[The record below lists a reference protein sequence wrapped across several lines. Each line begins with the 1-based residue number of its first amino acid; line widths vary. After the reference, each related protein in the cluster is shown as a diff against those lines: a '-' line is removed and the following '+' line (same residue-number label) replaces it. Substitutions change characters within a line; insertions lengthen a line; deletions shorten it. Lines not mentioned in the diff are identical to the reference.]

1 METPRSP
8 LKHGKALDPDR
19 LQIRIV
25 PYSPPRINN
34 EGSTSS
40 LPASR
45 AAYSTSALLS
55 AQDRAHRSGNVVAH
69 NPNLQVEPDCNTTPA
84 TDLKCGESA
93 KATQVNSNAVEKR
106 PSLTPASPS
115 TSHCR
120 SNRVIAVN
128 ADKTFSVLAEPY
140 PRSSVTDWT
149 QSPRRLSTSPN
160 PPVHQT
166 IVDSFAAQPSSPL
179 TTPSEVS
186 QLYSET
192 RTPLQSNS
200 SQVEAS
206 SSPWNYELNGGLRK
220 VPKSASQKTVHDSGE
235 ALFLAGSRFGH
246 DLTASD
252 SLSNGS
258 HEAGNLLSKQF
269 LHSYSSISSMFDMN
283 NNMLTPDSPCLK
295 QKKERQIDKI
305 DTKKMSTSS
314 NQPDAEVPS
323 DTCSKQSSDNR
334 SRSSTSERNRNYVLH
349 QDLPV
354 FPTSDLSSSTDIF
367 TEKIDVA
374 PLRSPRR
381 HLVDQI
387 NASVRRCTKPIRHR
401 WSPMPFKMV
410 PGSENS
416 QRLSFTGLHN
426 TTSGGLKRETGPQSL
441 SLSPDLDVSHLKTWI
456 DRPQPTYSKA
466 LAGAANSS
474 SLRLIRDQDEHGD
487 GLAEMGALP
496 RYPSRT
502 ILHSYLSS
510 VPSDR
515 NLCSAGSSRSTS
527 SIRSYMPTWA
537 RLYYGGGERRFLLT
551 RQSSE
556 SLCSNFTRYE
566 HRSPPMGRSAIFQVS
581 QPANQTYHQRQDLD
595 SIVPSSAIT
604 SRAPPDI
611 DDLKASHRQL
621 STIREIRK
629 QTSSIWSPHLIRKQ
643 TSSIWSPH
651 LSRDKRALMYCLW
664 RPPSSVAARE
674 NTLSLD
680 RLQTFLFVLGFAFP
694 FAWMIASF
702 LPLPSVTGTEMR
714 QNDYSTS
721 HLDLEQGTHIKKEAD
736 EVRASYRDR
745 EKWWR
750 MINRYM
756 SIIGVFMIGAVV
768 ALTITGTQQQWKS

>member
-8 LKHGKALDPDR
+8 SKHGKALDPDR

-45 AAYSTSALLS
+45 AANSTSALSS
-55 AQDRAHRSGNVVAH
+55 AQDRAYRSGYVVAH
-69 NPNLQVEPDCNTTPA
+69 NPDPDCHTTLA

-93 KATQVNSNAVEKR
+93 KAMQVNLNAVEKR
-106 PSLTPASPS
+106 PPLTPASPS

-140 PRSSVTDWT
+140 PQSSVTDWT

-166 IVDSFAAQPSSPL
+166 IADSFAEAQPSSPL
-179 TTPSEVS
+179 ATPSTPLEVTQS
-186 QLYSET
+186 YSED
-192 RTPLQSNS
+192 RTPLQPNR

-220 VPKSASQKTVHDSGE
+220 VPKSASRKRVHDPGE
-235 ALFLAGSRFGH
+235 ALFLAGSRSGH
-246 DLTASD
+246 DSTASG
-252 SLSNGS
+252 SLSNGP
-258 HEAGNLLSKQF
+258 HQAGNLLSKQS
-269 LHSYSSISSMFDMN
+269 LHSYLSISSMFDMN

-295 QKKERQIDKI
+295 QKKGRKIDKV
-305 DTKKMSTSS
+305 DTKSMSTSS

-323 DTCSKQSSDNR
+323 DICSKQSSDDR
-334 SRSSTSERNRNYVLH
+334 SRSSTSEGNSNYVLH

-354 FPTSDLSSSTDIF
+354 VPTSDLPSSTDIF
-367 TEKIDVA
+367 TESVGVA

-410 PGSENS
+410 TGSDTS
-416 QRLSFTGLHN
+416 RRLSFTGLHN
-426 TTSGGLKRETGPQSL
+426 TTSGGLKREPGPQSL
-441 SLSPDLDVSHLKTWI
+441 SLAPDLDVSQLETWI

-466 LAGAANSS
+466 WAEAANSS

-487 GLAEMGALP
+487 GLAELGTLP

-502 ILHSYLSS
+502 RLHSYLSS

-566 HRSPPMGRSAIFQVS
+566 HRSPPMGRSAIFQIS
-581 QPANQTYHQRQDLD
+581 QPANQRQNLN
-595 SIVPSSAIT
+595 SIVPRSAIT
-604 SRAPPDI
+604 SRAPSDSG
-611 DDLKASHRQL
+611 DLKASHRQL
-621 STIREIRK
+621 STIRKIRK
-629 QTSSIWSPHLIRKQ
+629 QTSSIWSPHLG
-643 TSSIWSPH
+643 
-651 LSRDKRALMYCLW
+651 RDKRALMYCLW

-674 NTLSLD
+674 KTLSLD
-680 RLQTFLFVLGFAFP
+680 RVQTFLFVLGFAFP

-702 LPLPSVTGTEMR
+702 LPLPSPTGSELR
-714 QNDYSTS
+714 ENIHSTS
-721 HLDLEQGTHIKKEAD
+721 HLDLEQGTHIKKEVG
-736 EVRASYRDR
+736 EVRASYHDR

>member
-1 METPRSP
+1 METPRPPS
-8 LKHGKALDPDR
+8 KHGKALDPDR

-25 PYSPPRINN
+25 PYSPPRINK

-45 AAYSTSALLS
+45 VAYSTSALPS
-55 AQDRAHRSGNVVAH
+55 AQDRAHRSGYVAAH
-69 NPNLQVEPDCNTTPA
+69 NPNLQVEPDCHTTLP
-84 TDLKCGESA
+84 TDLKCGASA

-106 PSLTPASPS
+106 PPLTPASPS

-160 PPVHQT
+160 LPVHQT
-166 IVDSFAAQPSSPL
+166 TANSFAEVQPSSPL
-179 TTPSEVS
+179 TTPLEVC
-186 QLYSET
+186 
-192 RTPLQSNS
+192 TPLQNNS

-206 SSPWNYELNGGLRK
+206 SSPWNYQLNGGLRK
-220 VPKSASQKTVHDSGE
+220 VPNSASQKTVHDPGE
-235 ALFLAGSRFGH
+235 RSGH
-246 DLTASD
+246 DFTASGP
-252 SLSNGS
+252 LSNGP
-258 HEAGNLLSKQF
+258 HRAGNLLSKQS
-269 LHSYSSISSMFDMN
+269 LHSYLSISSMF
-283 NNMLTPDSPCLK
+283 TPDSPCLK
-295 QKKERQIDKI
+295 QKKERKIDKV

-314 NQPDAEVPS
+314 NQPDAEVHS
-323 DTCSKQSSDNR
+323 DTCSKQSSDDR

-349 QDLPV
+349 QDMPIV
-354 FPTSDLSSSTDIF
+354 PTSDLPSTDIL
-367 TEKIDVA
+367 TESVSVA

-387 NASVRRCTKPIRHR
+387 NASVRRCTNPIRHR

-410 PGSENS
+410 TGSENS
-416 QRLSFTGLHN
+416 RRLSFTGLHN
-426 TTSGGLKRETGPQSL
+426 TTSGGLKREPGPQSL
-441 SLSPDLDVSHLKTWI
+441 SLAPDLDVSHLETWI
-456 DRPQPTYSKA
+456 NRPQPTSSKA
-466 LAGAANSS
+466 WTGASNGS

-487 GLAEMGALP
+487 GLAELGILP

-502 ILHSYLSS
+502 RLHSYLST

-566 HRSPPMGRSAIFQVS
+566 HRSPPMGRSAIFQIS
-581 QPANQTYHQRQDLD
+581 QPANQTCHQRQDLD
-595 SIVPSSAIT
+595 SIIPTSAIM
-604 SRAPPDI
+604 SRAPSDNG
-611 DDLKASHRQL
+611 DLKASHRQL
-621 STIREIRK
+621 SAIRK
-629 QTSSIWSPHLIRKQ
+629 IRKQ

-664 RPPSSVAARE
+664 RPPSPVAARE

-680 RLQTFLFVLGFAFP
+680 RVQTFLFVLGFAFP

-702 LPLPSVTGTEMR
+702 LPLPSVTGTELR
-714 QNDYSTS
+714 ENIHSTS
-721 HLDLEQGTHIKKEAD
+721 HLDLEQGTHIKKEVD

>member
-1 METPRSP
+1 METPRPPS
-8 LKHGKALDPDR
+8 KHGKALDPDR

-25 PYSPPRINN
+25 PYSPPRINK

-45 AAYSTSALLS
+45 AAYSTSALPS
-55 AQDRAHRSGNVVAH
+55 AQDRAHRSGYVVAH
-69 NPNLQVEPDCNTTPA
+69 NPNLQVEPDCYTTLA
-84 TDLKCGESA
+84 TDLKCGASA

-106 PSLTPASPS
+106 PPLTPASPS

-140 PRSSVTDWT
+140 PRSPVTDWT

-160 PPVHQT
+160 VPGHQT
-166 IVDSFAAQPSSPL
+166 IADSFAEAQPSSPL
-179 TTPSEVS
+179 TTPLEVC
-186 QLYSET
+186 
-192 RTPLQSNS
+192 TPLQNNS

-206 SSPWNYELNGGLRK
+206 SSPWNYQLNGGLRK
-220 VPKSASQKTVHDSGE
+220 VPHSASQKTVHDPGE
-235 ALFLAGSRFGH
+235 HSGH
-246 DLTASD
+246 DLTASGPF
-252 SLSNGS
+252 SNGP
-258 HEAGNLLSKQF
+258 HRAGNLLSKQS
-269 LHSYSSISSMFDMN
+269 LHSYLSISSMFDMY

-295 QKKERQIDKI
+295 QKKERKIDKV

-323 DTCSKQSSDNR
+323 DTCSKQSSDDR

-349 QDLPV
+349 QDSPV
-354 FPTSDLSSSTDIF
+354 VPTSDLPSTTDIL
-367 TEKIDVA
+367 TESVGVA

-387 NASVRRCTKPIRHR
+387 NTSVRRCTKPIRHR

-416 QRLSFTGLHN
+416 RRLSFTGLHN
-426 TTSGGLKRETGPQSL
+426 TTSGGIKREPGPQSL
-441 SLSPDLDVSHLKTWI
+441 SLATDLDVSHLETWI

-466 LAGAANSS
+466 WAEASNSS
-474 SLRLIRDQDEHGD
+474 SLRLIRNQDEHGD
-487 GLAEMGALP
+487 GLAELGTLP

-502 ILHSYLSS
+502 RLHSYLST

-515 NLCSAGSSRSTS
+515 NLCSADSSRSTS

-566 HRSPPMGRSAIFQVS
+566 HRSPPMGRPAIFQIS
-581 QPANQTYHQRQDLD
+581 QPAKQTYHQRQDLD
-595 SIVPSSAIT
+595 SIVPTSAIT
-604 SRAPPDI
+604 SRAPSDNG
-611 DDLKASHRQL
+611 DLKASHRQL
-621 STIREIRK
+621 FTIRK
-629 QTSSIWSPHLIRKQ
+629 IRKQ

-664 RPPSSVAARE
+664 RPPSPIAARE

-680 RLQTFLFVLGFAFP
+680 RVQTFLFVLGFAFP

-702 LPLPSVTGTEMR
+702 LPLPSVTGTELR
-714 QNDYSTS
+714 ENIHSTS
-721 HLDLEQGTHIKKEAD
+721 QLDLEQGTHIKKEVD

>member
-8 LKHGKALDPDR
+8 SKHGKALDPDR

-45 AAYSTSALLS
+45 APYSTSALPS
-55 AQDRAHRSGNVVAH
+55 AQDRAHRSGCVVAH
-69 NPNLQVEPDCNTTPA
+69 NQNLQVEPDCHTTLV
-84 TDLKCGESA
+84 TDLKCVEYA
-93 KATQVNSNAVEKR
+93 KATHVNSDAVEKR
-106 PSLTPASPS
+106 PLLTPASPS

-128 ADKTFSVLAEPY
+128 ADKTFSLLAEPY
-140 PRSSVTDWT
+140 PRSSVTDWA

-160 PPVHQT
+160 PSVHQT
-166 IVDSFAAQPSSPL
+166 IADSIAEAQPSSPL
-179 TTPSEVS
+179 TTPPEASQPCSEA
-186 QLYSET
+186 

-220 VPKSASQKTVHDSGE
+220 VPKSASQKTVHDPGE
-235 ALFLAGSRFGH
+235 ALFLAGSRSGH
-246 DLTASD
+246 DLAASG
-252 SLSNGS
+252 SLSNGPNR
-258 HEAGNLLSKQF
+258 ADNLLSKQS
-269 LHSYSSISSMFDMN
+269 LHSYLSISSIFDMN
-283 NNMLTPDSPCLK
+283 NNTLTPDSPCLK
-295 QKKERQIDKI
+295 QKKEREIDKV

-314 NQPDAEVPS
+314 NQPDAEVTS
-323 DTCSKQSSDNR
+323 DTWSKQSSDDR
-334 SRSSTSERNRNYVLH
+334 SRSSTSERNRNYVIH
-349 QDLPV
+349 RDLPV
-354 FPTSDLSSSTDIF
+354 VPTSDLPSTTDIF
-367 TEKIDVA
+367 TESVGVA
-374 PLRSPRR
+374 PLRSSKR

-387 NASVRRCTKPIRHR
+387 NASVRRYTKPIRHR
-401 WSPMPFKMV
+401 WSPMPFQMV

-416 QRLSFTGLHN
+416 RRLSFTGLHN
-426 TTSGGLKRETGPQSL
+426 TTSGGLQREPGPQSF
-441 SLSPDLDVSHLKTWI
+441 SLAPDLEVSHLETWI

-466 LAGAANSS
+466 WAEAANSS

-487 GLAEMGALP
+487 GLAELGTLP

-502 ILHSYLSS
+502 RLHSYLSS

-556 SLCSNFTRYE
+556 SLCSNFTRHE
-566 HRSPPMGRSAIFQVS
+566 HRSPPMGRSAGFQIS

-595 SIVPSSAIT
+595 SIVLRSTIT
-604 SRAPPDI
+604 SRAPSDSGDP
-611 DDLKASHRQL
+611 KASHRQL
-621 STIREIRK
+621 YMIRK
-629 QTSSIWSPHLIRKQ
+629 IRKQ

-680 RLQTFLFVLGFAFP
+680 RVQTFLFVLGFAFP

-702 LPLPSVTGTEMR
+702 LPLPSVTSTELSE
-714 QNDYSTS
+714 NIHSTS
-721 HLDLEQGTHIKKEAD
+721 HLDLEQGTHIKKEVD